1 MLQLK
6 MHMYA
11 YVPWSHLQLATA
23 VLCFVV
29 LFHMLQS
36 LSGCIFVHKAQHF
49 GQLQACMQ
57 GVGYGLGLASAHGGT
72 IIQIIQ
78 IARILRSDSS

>member
-11 YVPWSHLQLATA
+11 YVPWSHLRLA
-23 VLCFVV
+23 VLCSVV
-29 LFHMLQS
+29 LIHMLQS
-36 LSGCIFVHKAQHF
+36 LSGCIFAHKAQHF